1 MRARLITKF
10 NSIKEWKNY
19 CFNTHSLYL
28 KNKRFRKWI
37 NGKEIFIFNFSNLR
51 KNGIKYIKLGIEDAI
66 KLGKLHFKVRYD
78 NNSKFGKIIKNNN
91 EKINSNK
98 LLKMIIKERKEN
110 HKEHADVFIVN
121 NPLQSQNNVIR
132 DGEALTYVHEG
143 VIIFTFDAFRK
154 YPYKFLMCRAKHE
167 ALHMLGLN
175 AHHEDTKVKGY
186 NYNAACIM
194 QYNAPAMHVC
204 GKCRDALQYF
214 WKGIKYATKK

>member
-28 KNKRFRKWI
+28 KNKHFRKWI
-37 NGKEIFIFNFSNLR
+37 NGKEILIFNLSNLR
-51 KNGIKYIKLGIEDAI
+51 KNDIKNIKLGIEDAI
-66 KLGKLHFKVRYD
+66 KLGKLHFKIRYG
-78 NNSKFGKIIKNNN
+78 SYGKFGKFIKINK

-98 LLKMIIKERKEN
+98 LLKMIIKGRKEDG
-110 HKEHADVFIVN
+110 KEHADIFIVN

-132 DGEALTYVHEG
+132 DGEALTYVPEG

-154 YPYKFLMCRAKHE
+154 YPYKFLRRRAKHE

-186 NYNAACIM
+186 NYDVACIM
-194 QYNAPAMHVC
+194 KYNAPTMNVC
-204 GKCRDALQYF
+204 GKCKDALLYF
-214 WKGIKYATKK
+214 WKGIKYTTS